1 MAKPPLPLI
10 VKWRDLAQEGRF
22 YTDIAK
28 DFPDYTASLEVAP
41 DGGHLFSYGK
51 GVHDAKNETT
61 VFAGVPAADGR
72 VGQDRSMN

>member
-28 DFPDYTASLEVAP
+28 DFPDYTSSQIRHYCDVPHGAVPHPMLDLRPSAVPGAEAS
-41 DGGHLFSYGK
+41 
-51 GVHDAKNETT
+51 
-61 VFAGVPAADGR
+61 
-72 VGQDRSMN
+72 